1 MKRGGH
7 WTGGSR
13 PCGRPANRSLY
24 LIHTNK
30 PSNPISMRVSSVF
43 RGQKMKDDVSK
54 ENQPSGDAVDML
66 ENDFDAFFE
75 FLTEGAQ
82 DGEKSTA

>member
-1 MKRGGH
+1 M
-7 WTGGSR
+7 
-13 PCGRPANRSLY
+13 RSSALPLTFGPLY

-30 PSNPISMRVSSVF
+30 VPKSIPMRVSSVF
-43 RGQKMKDDVSK
+43 RGSKMTDQNTTQ
-54 ENQPSGDAVDML
+54 NQPSGDAVDML

-82 DGEKSTA
+82 DGEKTTG

>member
-1 MKRGGH
+1 
-7 WTGGSR
+7 
-13 PCGRPANRSLY
+13 
-24 LIHTNK
+24 
-30 PSNPISMRVSSVF
+30 
-43 RGQKMKDDVSK
+43 MKDDVSK